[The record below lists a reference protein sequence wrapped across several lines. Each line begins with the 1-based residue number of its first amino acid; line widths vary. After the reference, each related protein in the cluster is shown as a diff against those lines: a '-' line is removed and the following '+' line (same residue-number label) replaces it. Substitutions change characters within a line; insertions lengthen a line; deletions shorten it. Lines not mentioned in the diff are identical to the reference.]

1 MGESEG
7 IPQMQLLSPFPGRMG
22 VMGTIESVFVACQVH
37 ERSVW
42 QRYRPV
48 ADKQRRAGILPLCSS
63 GRSKQPG
70 CARSYWSGT
79 ASRMLVAVIL
89 SVLHVLKVVYVAAR
103 PGHQPP
109 VADVGTC
116 YEDTVGLHYRNC
128 ELLLEQELGV
138 LPSDLG
144 HRLY

>member
-1 MGESEG
+1 MDPSDTTAPSGPDQYGSHG
-7 IPQMQLLSPFPGRMG
+7 DSRKRFRSAPGPW
-22 VMGTIESVFVACQVH
+22 E
-37 ERSVW
+37 SVW

-48 ADKQRRAGILPLCSS
+48 ADKQRRAGILPLCSC

-89 SVLHVLKVVYVAAR
+89 GVLHVLKVVYVAAR

>member
-1 MGESEG
+1 
-7 IPQMQLLSPFPGRMG
+7 MQLLSPFPGRMG

-37 ERSVW
+37 ESLSGKDTG
-42 QRYRPV
+42 PSL
-48 ADKQRRAGILPLCSS
+48 ISS
-63 GRSKQPG
+63 GGPVFYPSVLAAGPSSRDAPAVIG
-70 CARSYWSGT
+70 VGL